1 MDVAPLYKEKY
12 FLSLCFEKNTI
23 IPKMAHTLQPIN
35 LRSALL
41 KYLYHWPLFLLGL
54 CLTFAIA
61 FYYLKVTN
69 PTYEVKAVIAVKD
82 VKKTTEEH
90 SALKELEQSSQAK
103 IAENEV
109 EIISS
114 RKLINQVVNQLQLE
128 TSYTS
133 KDGLKTVDLYK
144 NSPISLTL
152 EKEYEADQKSSL
164 NVLVKESGFTL
175 IEQGGSKKD
184 FSYGQSIK
192 GSFGIWKLNP
202 TSKLKDF
209 LGKEIM
215 ITISPKAAAAELYQ
229 KALQVSLINKLAPT
243 ISLSINDKVP
253 QRGQDVL
260 NALISN
266 YILAST
272 SEKSENSNMSIGFI
286 DKKLDS
292 LRTELNVAEGAVEV
306 YKSGNSL
313 TDINSESKSY
323 LESSRINEMK
333 LNDTKVQID
342 IIEGIESYVNSPQNS
357 NTMPSTIGIADN
369 NLASLIDKLSD
380 LQLQKAKLLATTPES
395 NYIFEPINNQLKIT
409 KNAIIGN
416 VRSIKASLLST
427 KRQLENFN
435 AKVQGSIR
443 QIPGQERQ
451 SESLI
456 RQQKAKED
464 LYNYL
469 LQKRAELSLS
479 YTATLSDARVV
490 DSAYIGSKIWPQ
502 TTPIMAVSGLMG
514 LLLPFL
520 IVYTRTTLR
529 NKILTKGD
537 IEKNVKIP
545 ILGELPNE
553 YLEKNSLVDHSVNN
567 VLSEHFRAI
576 RTKLYYLNKAKE
588 TGRVTLITSSVS
600 GEGKSFVSANLS
612 TSLAFMGRKTILL
625 ELDLRKPKLAKV
637 FNLKSRYKGL
647 TEYLSSD
654 INVNDIIQKSNFFE
668 KLDVISA
675 GQPVNNPAELL
686 TLERLSK
693 LIKHLR
699 ENYDDIIIDSPPL
712 HLVTDAMIIS
722 RLTDITLYVIRQG
735 VTDKAELEFINE
747 LEQQN
752 ELPNINI
759 IFNGVAQGKFGY
771 GNHYTSSYYSKPSS
785 FSAKKMMGKFLSRF

>member
-1 MDVAPLYKEKY
+1 
-12 FLSLCFEKNTI
+12 
-23 IPKMAHTLQPIN
+23 MAQTLQPIN

-61 FYYLKVTN
+61 FYYLKFTN

-82 VKKTTEEH
+82 VKKTTEER

-114 RKLINQVVNQLQLE
+114 RKLITQVVNQLQLE
-128 TSYTS
+128 TSYTT
-133 KDGLKTVDLYK
+133 KDGLKTIDLYK
-144 NSPISLTL
+144 KSPISFTL
-152 EKEYEADQKSSL
+152 EKEYEADQKSQIRVTL
-164 NVLVKESGFTL
+164 KEAGFTL
-175 IEQGGSKKD
+175 LQQDGSEKE
-184 FSYGQSIK
+184 FAFGQSIK
-192 GSFGIWKLNP
+192 SGFGVWKLSP
-202 TSKLKDF
+202 TGKLKEF
-209 LGKEIM
+209 LGKEIV
-215 ITISPKAAAAELYQ
+215 ITVNPKIGAAEAYQ

-243 ISLSINDKVP
+243 ISLTINDKVT
-253 QRGQDVL
+253 QRGQDFL

-292 LRTELNVAEGAVEV
+292 LRTELNAAEGAVEV

-333 LNDTKVQID
+333 LNDTKVQIN
-342 IIEGIESYVNSPQNS
+342 IIEGIEHYVNSPQNS

-369 NLASLIDKLSD
+369 NLAGLIDKLSD

-427 KRQLENFN
+427 KRQLESFN

-490 DSAYIGSKIWPQ
+490 DSAYIGNKIWPQ
-502 TTPIMAVSGLMG
+502 TTPIMAISGLFG
-514 LLLPFL
+514 LLMPFL
-520 IVYTRTTLR
+520 IVYTRNALG

-537 IEKNVKIP
+537 IERNVKIP

-553 YLEKNSLVDHSVNN
+553 YLDKNSLVDHSVNN

-576 RTKLYYLNKAKE
+576 RTKLYYLDKTKE
-588 TGRVTLITSSVS
+588 KGRVILITSSVS

-625 ELDLRKPKLAKV
+625 ELDLRKPKLAKT
-637 FNLKSRYKGL
+637 FNLESSYTGL

-686 TLERLSK
+686 TLERLST
-693 LIKHLR
+693 LIKHLQ

-735 VTDKAELEFINE
+735 VTDKAELDFINE

-785 FSAKKMMGKFLSRF
+785 FSVKKSMSKFLSRF